1 MGLRLLILSPLAQ
14 ACSGT
19 SLIPHPE
26 AEGGRGQL
34 DYIYRQ
40 VWELKSAGMQ
50 VVVIAVGKVKERY
63 WREALAEYSKRLS
76 GYVQFTIQEVADEP
90 TPENASDVVRQQI
103 LDAEAARITK
113 LLRDRDGVI
122 ALDIAGKM
130 VSSEQWSA
138 NYERLSAG
146 GFGRLVFLIGGS
158 LGLADSLLRRAEF
171 RWSFGPITLPHQ
183 LARVVMV
190 EQLYRGIRIKNGEP
204 YHK

>member
-1 MGLRLLILSPLAQ
+1 MDLETLILSLTTQ
-14 ACSGT
+14 VCSQT
-19 SLIPHPE
+19 SLEPHPE
-26 AEGGRGQL
+26 VEFDAGRNVH
-34 DYIYRQ
+34 Q
-40 VWELKSAGMQ
+40 VWELTKTRMQ

-76 GYVQFTIQEVADEP
+76 GYVQFTIQEVADDP
-90 TPENASDVVRQQI
+90 TPDNASEVVRQQI
-103 LDAEAARITK
+103 LDAEATRIAK

-130 VSSEQWSA
+130 VSSEDWSA
-138 NYERLSAG
+138 NYERLSAA

-183 LARVVMV
+183 LARVVMI

>member
-1 MGLRLLILSPLAQ
+1 
-14 ACSGT
+14 
-19 SLIPHPE
+19 
-26 AEGGRGQL
+26 
-34 DYIYRQ
+34 
-40 VWELKSAGMQ
+40 MQ

-76 GYVQFTIQEVADEP
+76 GYVQFSIQEVADEP
-90 TPENASDVVRQQI
+90 TPDNASDAVRQQI